1 MPRGHTRRL
10 VEEKQEH
17 IEDLNQHGLNLTCSG
32 LLLFMMMMMMLSLL
46 LPECTC
52 SAAVKPIAGE
62 HVTSFAFIQSRLPSH
77 ANILGYNVKTEI
89 VELHFEDDAAV
100 QAFIYDA
107 CRHGNQRIDTTSACR
122 GQSSTKI
129 RCLLSFT

>member
-1 MPRGHTRRL
+1 M
-10 VEEKQEH
+10 
-17 IEDLNQHGLNLTCSG
+17 
-32 LLLFMMMMMMLSLL
+32 MMMMMMLSLP

-100 QAFIYDA
+100 QAFMMPAGMAIRGLTLPQLVEVKAAPESDVY
-107 CRHGNQRIDTTSACR
+107 SASPDLAPSR
-122 GQSSTKI
+122 KKRPT
-129 RCLLSFT
+129 R